1 MYLKTLQREKK
12 KTFPKQLNNSLE
24 EGKSPKLYFKTK
36 KYTLTRIIYNL
47 KD

>member
-1 MYLKTLQREKK
+1 MYLKTLERKKK

-24 EGKSPKLYFKTK
+24 EEKSPKLYFKIK